1 MTKTW
6 VFFKLRMLQLKY
18 DKTAVLFSYI
28 FPALMLL
35 GLGYMKSGEGTI
47 TVYYHEADTPQAIV
61 EQLSVNKV
69 IKLTPLY
76 NTSKD
81 VKELI
86 RTRAIKHFLSVSK
99 TENDSPSFTVLHSA
113 RVENDVESS
122 AVDGVLRAILNGD
135 ASTGLNSHKIHG
147 GGSRLGYLQVIL
159 PGLIGMTLLIVGLNG
174 FGHVLIEEKHR
185 GLFKNIKTI
194 TVSPAPFL
202 TGLFLSRMLISYT
215 VVALLFTIA
224 IFIFDVSPKVN
235 YGLLALIVTLGA
247 ISFLGL
253 GLMLATISPTVQA
266 FTGMVNFVQVPFI
279 VLGGVFFS
287 ITAFPDWL
295 HSFAQV
301 IPLTGMNIAMQKIMF
316 PGPGMGLQEIRSE
329 VIVLSVW
336 CVGTLAVSYR
346 RFSW

>member
-1 MTKTW
+1 MMKTW

-35 GLGYMKSGEGTI
+35 GLGYMRAGESSITI
-47 TVYYHEADTPQAIV
+47 HYHDAHTPQAIV
-61 EQLSVNKV
+61 EQFSAHEMLNLKPLSNPEVSV
-69 IKLTPLY
+69 
-76 NTSKD
+76 D
-81 VKELI
+81 ELM
-86 RTRAIKHFLSVSK
+86 RTKAIKHFLSVS
-99 TENDSPSFTVLHSA
+99 DSESSGASVTILHSA
-113 RVENDVESS
+113 REENAVENS
-122 AVDGVLRAILNGD
+122 AVDGVLREVLNGEKNH
-135 ASTGLNSHKIHG
+135 SVNSQEVHG
-147 GGSRLGYLQVIL
+147 GGSQLGYLQVLL

-215 VVALLFTIA
+215 VVALLFAIA
-224 IFIFDVSPKVN
+224 IYIFEVSPAIN
-235 YGLLALIVTLGA
+235 YGLLLLIVTLGS

-295 HSFAQV
+295 QTFAQI
-301 IPLTGMNIAMQKIMF
+301 IPLTGMNLAMQKIIF
-316 PGPGMGLQEIRSE
+316 PTPDMGVAQIGTELT
-329 VIVLSVW
+329 VLSAW
-336 CVGTLAVSYR
+336 CVVTLVISYR
-346 RFSW
+346 KFTW